1 MNKSLTPRSAP
12 QPPKGGAAALQSTPF
27 RGQGGLTPPLG
38 GLGATPQDVC
48 FQLFADKIDYY
59 HHWYHDRPML
69 ITSERRDELR
79 RMQALLYKCIVY
91 MAEHYRE
98 WVPQYMPLDDK
109 VMEILDRQS
118 RYPFRAGAYRPDYLI
133 SDDGRLLFVE
143 ITSRFFGHGIWANY
157 PSEAMAQQFMAE
169 HQPSAPQPPEGG
181 AKRCAATPPSGGWG
195 AYNSLLTYMR
205 DIIPPLG
212 GQGASIYV
220 LKSSDRG
227 SESTFYTKFYE
238 YYGHEVTIYEA
249 AEVEANIDQWSHDAV
264 VFSALNQHD
273 LLSFK
278 METLQAMIDVRM
290 LNDFRTIFLTHDK
303 RFLHLIFVDDF
314 TRQCLTEEETTFL
327 RQHTIPTYLAQ
338 QAPQPPKGGAAAQQD
353 TPFRGQEGLT
363 PPLGGLGAEADAW
376 EDALLHKDRYILKP
390 YDLGKSVGLY
400 AGVMTD
406 EETWRK
412 ILAPQPPKGGEPTGC
427 AATPPLGG
435 WGAGRVLHS
444 ADPVYYSRL
453 KEYAQK
459 NRNHPTEAESLLWSV
474 LSGKGLDGVKFRRQH
489 IIGQYIADF
498 VCLDKGL
505 VVELDGHH
513 HSLPPFCED
522 DAVRTE
528 YLNKEGYH
536 VIRFTNEQVIHHLD
550 DTLKQIRAA
559 LRTPPLGG
567 WGAYILQPFIKQR
580 TYPCVWEGKHY
591 DEYVCGMMLCMD
603 DRYFD
608 SGVFRTSSAPV
619 TNKVD
624 DRKMCV
630 IHSDDEELKKYCY
643 VL

>member
-1 MNKSLTPRSAP
+1 MNC
-12 QPPKGGAAALQSTPF
+12 QE
-27 RGQGGLTPPLG
+27 
-38 GLGATPQDVC
+38 VC
-48 FQLFADKIDYY
+48 FQLFAEKTDYY
-59 HHWYHDRPML
+59 HQWYHDRPML

-133 SDDGRLLFVE
+133 SDDGRLLLVE

-157 PSEAMAQQFMAE
+157 PSVVKAEQFMAE
-169 HQPSAPQPPEGG
+169 H
-181 AKRCAATPPSGGWG
+181 SGTSWENR
-195 AYNSLLTYMR
+195 YDELLTYMR
-205 DIIPPLG
+205 DAIPANSPV
-212 GQGASIYV
+212 YV
-220 LKSSDRG
+220 LKSGDRG

-249 AEVEANIDQWSHDAV
+249 AEVEAHIDLWSHDAV
-264 VFSALNQHD
+264 VFSALNQQD

-278 METLQAMIDVRM
+278 METLQAMIDARM
-290 LNDFRTIFLTHDK
+290 LNDFRTIFMTHDK
-303 RFLHLIFVDDF
+303 RFLSLIFVDEF
-314 TRQCLTEEETTFL
+314 TQQCLTEEETLFL
-327 RQHTIPTYLAQ
+327 RQHAIPTYL
-338 QAPQPPKGGAAAQQD
+338 QPHPLTPSPKG
-353 TPFRGQEGLT
+353 EG
-363 PPLGGLGAEADAW
+363 EAFGSEEIW
-376 EDALLHKDRYILKP
+376 EDALTHKDKYILKP

-412 ILAPQPPKGGEPTGC
+412 SLTAGGE
-427 AATPPLGG
+427 A
-435 WGAGRVLHS
+435 
-444 ADPVYYSRL
+444 
-453 KEYAQK
+453 
-459 NRNHPTEAESLLWSV
+459 
-474 LSGKGLDGVKFRRQH
+474 
-489 IIGQYIADF
+489 
-498 VCLDKGL
+498 
-505 VVELDGHH
+505 
-513 HSLPPFCED
+513 
-522 DAVRTE
+522 
-528 YLNKEGYH
+528 
-536 VIRFTNEQVIHHLD
+536 
-550 DTLKQIRAA
+550 
-559 LRTPPLGG
+559 
-567 WGAYILQPFIKQR
+567 ILQPFIHQR

-591 DEYVCGMMLCMD
+591 DEYICGMMLCMD

-630 IHSDDEELKKYCY
+630 IHSDDNELKTKCF